1 MPGVSVGGFQP
12 VSGSYGLDRPYQDSI
27 FIRSQFLEDLRIEDR
42 ENELKILRMFGRKLG
57 VAKVKPGE
65 RYMIPTQSNLA
76 VGDVVDT
83 VTTSGFSFPDAYA
96 TDSPTVTNTNTFS
109 RKIGSGASNIAIPLP
124 LQVPNEGQTELF
136 INQYRGAA
144 MLFTK
149 RFVEQALSYV
159 KDPGKA
165 YSKKL
170 RYAINNDAEEYGWL
184 AWLYT
189 GPLTAVVADYGTGAN
204 AFTDAIGITN
214 RTNYALTRT
223 LTSIN
228 GASNLITPTTD
239 GAPTAGMSNSSNAR
253 FSSNSVPFLFG
264 STASD
269 ITLDTLYRV
278 DLQFNRRNVPY
289 DGRGILT
296 NPDGYSA
303 IKFLP
308 HFLEGELYSGADQ
321 MKTGKLGGKIL
332 NFEVDQTNVIQPAT
346 SGSNVIYS
354 IAGVKGNL
362 IYDFVREP
370 DVIVDDRMDK
380 AEMCTIVLGATRYGM
395 VLERTDHA
403 AVIQSRVY
411 T

>member
-1 MPGVSVGGFQP
+1 MPNISVGGMQP
-12 VSGSYGLDRPYQDSI
+12 VSGSYGLDRVYQDSI
-27 FIRSQFLEDLRIEDR
+27 FIRSQFLEDLRIQDR
-42 ENELKILRMFGRKLG
+42 ENELKILNMFGKRMG
-57 VAKVKPGE
+57 VTKARSGE

-83 VTTSGFSFPDAYA
+83 VTTSGYSFPDAYA

-136 INQYRGAA
+136 VNQYRGAA
-144 MLFTK
+144 MLFTN
-149 RFVEQALSYV
+149 RFVEQAMSYV

-165 YSKKL
+165 YSEKL
-170 RYAINNDAEEYGWL
+170 KYSIKNDAEEYGWL
-184 AWLYT
+184 TWLYT
-189 GPLTAVVADYGTGAN
+189 GPLTGVAADYGTGAN

-228 GASNLITPTTD
+228 GASNLITPTAD
-239 GAPTAGMSNSSNAR
+239 GTPTAGMSNTGNAR
-253 FSSNSVPFLFG
+253 FNTNSVPFLFG
-264 STASD
+264 SSASD

-278 DLQFNRRNVPY
+278 DLQFNRRNVPQE
-289 DGRGILT
+289 GRGILT

-308 HFLEGELYSGADQ
+308 HFLDSDLYPGGNQ
-321 MKTGKLGGKIL
+321 MQTGKLGGKIL
-332 NFEVDQTNVIQPAT
+332 NFSVDYTNTIQPAT

-362 IYDFVREP
+362 LYEFVKDP
-370 DVIVDDRMDK
+370 QVIVDDRSDR
-380 AEMCTIVLGATRYGM
+380 AEMCTIVLGAVRYGM
-395 VLERTDHA
+395 VLERPDHA

-411 T
+411 S